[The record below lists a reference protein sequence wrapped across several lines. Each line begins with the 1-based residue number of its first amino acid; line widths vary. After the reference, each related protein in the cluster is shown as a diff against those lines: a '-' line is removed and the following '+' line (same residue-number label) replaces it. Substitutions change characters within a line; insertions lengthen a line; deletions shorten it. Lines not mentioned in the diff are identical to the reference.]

1 MVFFEGIRYRM
12 FRKKA
17 IEEAQQTVNEYFQ
30 LSPIER
36 SAAKAWSAAALAFL
50 LENEETP
57 NAIGFTRA
65 LTYMHGEIDNGAP
78 DNLGKIH
85 DQLIAFQRQAH
96 ASYATAN
103 KCIANGMPLW
113 ILSIRGIMYPEII
126 VLAALAWDVLDN
138 VDEDEYS
145 DIYEQACEIFAGTDI
160 QKKLSLHSIKHL
172 ERPIIFRMRRQN
184 NLTPQR

>member
-17 IEEAQQTVNEYFQ
+17 IEEAQQTVNEYFR
-30 LSPIER
+30 LGPLER

-65 LTYMHGEIDNGAP
+65 LTYMHGEIDNGEP
-78 DNLGKIH
+78 DNLKKIH
-85 DQLIAFQRQAH
+85 DQLISFQRQAN
-96 ASYATAN
+96 ASYSTAN

-126 VLAALAWDVLDN
+126 VFAALAWDVIDN
-138 VDEDEYS
+138 VDEDEYAN
-145 DIYEQACEIFAGTDI
+145 IYEQIHGIFAGTDI
-160 QKKLSLHSIKHL
+160 QKKLSLHSIQHL
-172 ERPIIFRMRRQN
+172 ERPRLFRMRRQN
-184 NLTPQR
+184 NLAPQR